1 METKYFNNGFVGK
14 AVFNANEAIKC
25 FNAGMEIRDTE
36 GEYFLYE
43 SVDGNKLSES
53 ESINLILGSLQE
65 KGKVYVGFSLEGH
78 KVVPKNSTT
87 LTCGFKVGQTV
98 YFLLSGKIVS
108 GEVLCITLA
117 TNDLLEQHGKANC
130 DNASYYGASD
140 DHKRNKNFEYHLNII
155 RSMIIKNCACIK
167 TSAHQNLQ
175 YIPIDKVFSTKELLV
190 QDLLASAL

>member
-25 FNAGMEIRDTE
+25 FNAGMEIRTIDGHLLDGMMGGEKSEDEAILQITE
-36 GEYFLYE
+36 
-43 SVDGNKLSES
+43 
-53 ESINLILGSLQE
+53 NLQAD
-65 KGKVYVGFSLEGH
+65 GKVYVGFCLEGH

-117 TNDLLEQHGKANC
+117 TNDLLEERGKANC
-130 DNASYYGASD
+130 DNALYYGASD

-167 TSAHQNLQ
+167 TSAHQNFQ
-175 YIPIDKVFSTKELLV
+175 YIPLEKVFSTKELLV
-190 QDLLASAL
+190 QDLLASTL

>member
-1 METKYFNNGFVGK
+1 METRYFNNGFGGK
-14 AVFNANEAIKC
+14 AVSNANEAIKC
-25 FNAGMEIRDTE
+25 FNAGMEIRTIDGYLLDGMMGGEKSEDEAILQITE
-36 GEYFLYE
+36 
-43 SVDGNKLSES
+43 
-53 ESINLILGSLQE
+53 NLQAD
-65 KGKVYVGFSLEGH
+65 GKVYVGFCLEGH

-117 TNDLLEQHGKANC
+117 TNDLLEERGKANC
-130 DNASYYGASD
+130 DNALYYGASD

-167 TSAHQNLQ
+167 TSAHQNFQ
-175 YIPIDKVFSTKELLV
+175 YIPLEKVFSTKELLV